1 MPALIQSFCFFP
13 VQILYMVIGHPGRP
27 GVNVKEEKTAL
38 NALMKGAEHVRIQL
52 LNTMALV
59 KVNQKKGNMDVI

>member
-1 MPALIQSFCFFP
+1 
-13 VQILYMVIGHPGRP
+13 MVIGHPGRP

-38 NALMKGAEHVRIQL
+38 NALMKGAGHVRIQL

-59 KVNQKKGNMDVI
+59 KVNQKKGNMDVN